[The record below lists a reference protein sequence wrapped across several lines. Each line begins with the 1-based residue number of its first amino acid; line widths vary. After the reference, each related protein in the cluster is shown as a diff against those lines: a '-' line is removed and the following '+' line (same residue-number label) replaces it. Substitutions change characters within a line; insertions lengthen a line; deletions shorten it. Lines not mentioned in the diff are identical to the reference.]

1 MTEEKICP
9 TMSRP
14 VSIPFRNGYGESTS
28 EHLIEIE
35 CKKERCMAW
44 VSEHI
49 EQIPGDERYF
59 GRDARTIKY
68 PARCALIITA
78 GWGVEDE

>member
-9 TMSRP
+9 IMSRP
-14 VSIPFRNGYGESTS
+14 VHYAGAKTS
-28 EHLIEIE
+28 FISGMIE